1 MFLKICLLLICVE
14 MVFRRSAFT
23 RFPVRRRARANP
35 KDGTLRSLL
44 TRRNRIWLGRLRNF
58 PVPFGQLLRNGKFLS
73 IRMVLPM

>member
-1 MFLKICLLLICVE
+1 

-35 KDGTLRSLL
+35 KDGTLKVTSDQAQQNLARKVAKLSVL
-44 TRRNRIWLGRLRNF
+44 
-58 PVPFGQLLRNGKFLS
+58 FGQLLRNGKFLS